1 MFTKKNFHPKN
12 FHPKNFHPKKFS
24 PKKIHPKIFTKIVRL
39 SFVDLRWAQLYVS
52 LVSVF
57 FQNMDTERAGQKTF
71 SIAFCM
77 FDVFKKCGQI
87 QSSGQ
92 YLAKDVKWNSTVGGR
107 AGYEKQEFSGKKKY
121 KSLCLSLASLMNK
134 HSVSSTWVKKLSTSN
149 ELGRGDRFQVQCAP
163 TIPGRFQVHTHK
175 TTTKPGEVG

>member
-1 MFTKKNFHPKN
+1 M
-12 FHPKNFHPKKFS
+12 
-24 PKKIHPKIFTKIVRL
+24 
-39 SFVDLRWAQLYVS
+39 LRQKYLAENDHFGVNNI
-52 LVSVF
+52 SVF
-57 FQNMDTERAGQKTF
+57 FQNMDRERAGQKTF